1 MPATSS
7 LPPGLGSRLAA
18 SAVCFGIPGLAIAL
32 AAPGRQSLF
41 LHGEQPAG
49 SGQPVDEAT
58 WFSVASLGK
67 HVTAATLLDLA
78 AQGRLDLTAEI
89 GRLLPDVPPAWADRS
104 VASLL
109 HHTSGLPEYLALA
122 LDAVP
127 TQRCDFM
134 AAYAGLAPAFGE
146 GQGWLYTNTNYILAG
161 FLIAQAAGRP
171 YAAAVQAMFDRAGVR
186 GAAVGTPG
194 WATRAHGD
202 AAPDAESAA
211 REVIGDGD
219 ACFTPTGALAWL
231 QALLDSPAFDEAL
244 RRQISSPGALA
255 SGRPSLYGAGWFLEP
270 LRDGWLM
277 HHAGHFDGWT
287 AMAILDPASRSGVIA
302 MCNLAP
308 GNTRAIR
315 HLAQQALE
323 GYAPGSTP
331 LSLPPIEDRAP
342 ALTAAALAQL
352 IRRPGEELDAERFAD
367 ELKNV
372 AQHGGSVRRM
382 PNLWAGVEPE
392 RVELVSELGAP
403 THRLRRHRLVYADR
417 TEHLLAGFT
426 PEGRLYWAWVL

>member
-1 MPATSS
+1 
-7 LPPGLGSRLAA
+7 
-18 SAVCFGIPGLAIAL
+18 
-32 AAPGRQSLF
+32 
-41 LHGEQPAG
+41 
-49 SGQPVDEAT
+49 
-58 WFSVASLGK
+58 
-67 HVTAATLLDLA
+67 
-78 AQGRLDLTAEI
+78 
-89 GRLLPDVPPAWADRS
+89 
-104 VASLL
+104 
-109 HHTSGLPEYLALA
+109 
-122 LDAVP
+122 
-127 TQRCDFM
+127 
-134 AAYAGLAPAFGE
+134 
-146 GQGWLYTNTNYILAG
+146 
-161 FLIAQAAGRP
+161 
-171 YAAAVQAMFDRAGVR
+171 
-186 GAAVGTPG
+186 
-194 WATRAHGD
+194 
-202 AAPDAESAA
+202 
-211 REVIGDGD
+211 
-219 ACFTPTGALAWL
+219 
-231 QALLDSPAFDEAL
+231 
-244 RRQISSPGALA
+244 
-255 SGRPSLYGAGWFLEP
+255 
-270 LRDGWLM
+270 
-277 HHAGHFDGWT
+277 
-287 AMAILDPASRSGVIA
+287 